1 MMFSFVKKNLAVE
14 SLDETA
20 KFVVQRLEKLTPVER
35 AQTLAVTN
43 SLMIA
48 GSKVYGADFAMKP
61 IALSEEVA
69 IAAVLEM
76 RDRQQKILASTP
88 SLEGMSTGNPIFA
101 AFKRELSACEVA
113 MITAG
118 AAFHPGARAV
128 APKCWRLL
136 ASSTPFAKYAVEVL
150 LLYQKTHSLNA
161 VVTVNGETPDAKLL
175 YSLASVLLPL
185 FRPKGK

>member
-1 MMFSFVKKNLAVE
+1 MFSFVKKKLAE
-14 SLDETA
+14 EALDETA
-20 KFVVQRLEKLTPVER
+20 KFVVARLETLSPIER
-35 AQTLAVTN
+35 AQSLAVTN

-61 IALSEEVA
+61 TALAEEIA
-69 IAAVLEM
+69 IDAVLEM
-76 RDRQQKILASTP
+76 RDRQHKLLASTVN
-88 SLEGMSTGNPIFA
+88 LEGMSAGNPIFA

-113 MITAG
+113 MMTAG
-118 AAFHPGARAV
+118 AAFHPGARAA

-136 ASSTPFAKYAVEVL
+136 SKSTPFAKYAVEVL